1 MNKVI
6 IVIRKVQCSINKKQY
21 LRKMFKI
28 KVIIRKRTLKALL
41 KVIQNKKM
49 ILESHK
55 IIQIQSNINNSNNNN
70 N

>member
-1 MNKVI
+1 
-6 IVIRKVQCSINKKQY
+6 
-21 LRKMFKI
+21 MFKI